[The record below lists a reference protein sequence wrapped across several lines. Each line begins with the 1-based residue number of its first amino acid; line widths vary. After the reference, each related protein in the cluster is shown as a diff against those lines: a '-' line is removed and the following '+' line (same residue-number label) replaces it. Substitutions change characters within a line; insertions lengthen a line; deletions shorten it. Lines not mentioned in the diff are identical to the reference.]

1 MINRRLL
8 RIKVMQILY
17 SYYKS
22 ESNTLQSASKELRH
36 SIAKSYEQYLLFL
49 QIPLEVTQYARG
61 VVEKRKNKRLPSE
74 EDLNPNTRFID
85 NQFVAQLNDNA
96 MLQRKLS
103 ETPVS
108 WVSHEDFIPKL
119 YRLVVESEVYAEYMN
134 AETSGFDADKQ
145 VWGRIFKLLISR
157 SVELGELLEDMSIYW
172 NDDAELVLGMVQKT
186 IKAFESENG
195 EDQQIM
201 NLYKDAEDEV
211 FASRLL
217 NRAVMEEEDYG
228 KRISEKTQHW
238 EADRIAFIDR
248 LLMQLALAE
257 VVNFPSIPVKV
268 SINEFLEIAKSYS
281 TTKSSVFI
289 NGVLDSIIKDLKK
302 EGKIKKAGRGLME

>member
-1 MINRRLL
+1 
-8 RIKVMQILY
+8 MQILY

-49 QIPLEVTQYARG
+49 QIPLEVTQYARE
-61 VVEKRKNKRLPSE
+61 VIEKGKNKRLPSE
-74 EDLNPNTRFID
+74 EDLNPNCRFIE
-85 NQFVAQLNDNA
+85 NEFVAQLNDNA

-103 ETPVS
+103 EVPVS
-108 WVSHEDFIPKL
+108 WAMQKEFIPKL
-119 YRLVVESEVYAEYMN
+119 YRMIVESEIYAEYMS
-134 AETSGFDADKQ
+134 AEVCDFDSDKQ
-145 VWGRIFKLLISR
+145 IWARIFKLLISR
-157 SVELGELLEDMSIYW
+157 CEDLGDLLEDMSIYW

-186 IKAFESENG
+186 IKAFAKENG
-195 EDQQIM
+195 ADQQIM
-201 NLYKDAEDEV
+201 NLFKDLEDEE

-217 NRAVMEEEDYG
+217 NRTVMEEAEYRD
-228 KRISEKTQHW
+228 RIVKKTQHW

-248 LLMQLALAE
+248 LLMQIALAE
-257 VVNFPSIPVKV
+257 VVSFPSIPVKV
-268 SINEFLEIAKSYS
+268 SMNEYLEIAKNYS

-302 EGKIKKAGRGLME
+302 EGKINKAGRGLME